1 MCTDTWGTW
10 AWSWVAADTSGE
22 AARIEAWKA
31 VEKEYEEWYASAI
44 RRRPELA
51 NKIAR
56 TEMILAQSELRK
68 KSLSGDKIQR
78 QLEKFESQRREVN
91 SQLIDAQ
98 PKLHKLNKEIED
110 LTRVSSKEQA
120 LLDALV

>member
-31 VEKEYEEWYASAI
+31 EEKEYEEWYASAI